1 LFPSGGQ
8 FRQWHN
14 GRMTTACLSPNG
26 VNTYDLPSAPD
37 TLLVATASGLARLRL
52 DGGRWALMES
62 RLNEMHPSSL
72 VVEPGTEVIFAGI
85 HNGGLFVSEDGG
97 ERWERRTDGLTVE
110 HVFSLRAIPGA
121 ILAGT
126 EPVSLFKSS
135 DRGRSWTELPAIH
148 RVAGMDKWTFPG
160 PPHIA
165 HTKTM
170 TVDPRDPNRML
181 VGVEQGALL
190 STTDGGQT
198 WREIDSYWTPDDRWY
213 RDVHQLV
220 RRPSNPDE
228 IFMTS
233 GMGFYHSDDGGQT
246 WEHRT
251 GLDWRIG
258 YPDQLVFSTVDD
270 RVVFMAGARHQPG
283 DWRRDSSANAIV
295 MKSTDAGSSWQEA
308 GAGLP
313 SPMTHNIEA
322 LTVASY
328 PGGYVLFAGDTG
340 GNVYASDNEATSW
353 TLIVSGLG
361 PVSKGGHYRA
371 FQPVAA

>member
-1 LFPSGGQ
+1 MA
-8 FRQWHN
+8 
-14 GRMTTACLSPNG
+14 RMTMACLSPNG
-26 VNTYDLPSAPD
+26 VNTYALPSAPD
-37 TLLVATASGLARLRL
+37 ALLVATASGLARLRREAN
-52 DGGRWALMES
+52 GWAAMEP
-62 RLNEMHPSSL
+62 RLNDLHPSSL
-72 VVEPGTEVIFAGI
+72 LIEAGSGAVFAGI

-97 ERWERRTDGLTVE
+97 EHWDRRTSGLTIE
-110 HVFSLRAIPGA
+110 HVFSLRAMPGA

-135 DRGRSWTELPAIH
+135 DRGHSWTELPAIH
-148 RVAGMDKWTFPG
+148 QVPDMDKWTFPG

-170 TVDPRDPNRML
+170 TVDPRDSNRML

-220 RRPSNPDE
+220 RRPSHPDE
-228 IFMTS
+228 VLMTS
-233 GMGFYHSDDGGQT
+233 GMGFYHSDDGGLT

-258 YPDQLVFSTVDD
+258 YPDQLVFSPLDD

-283 DWRRDSSANAIV
+283 DWRRDDSANAIV
-295 MKSTDAGSSWQEA
+295 MKSTDAGRTWRES
-308 GAGLP
+308 GAGFP
-313 SPMTHNIEA
+313 SPMRHNIEA
-322 LTVASY
+322 LTVAGY
-328 PGGYVLFAGDTG
+328 PGGYTLFAGDTG
-340 GNVYASDNEATSW
+340 GNVYASDDEAANW
-353 TLIVSGLG
+353 NVIASGLG
-361 PVSKGGHYRA
+361 PVSKGGHFRA